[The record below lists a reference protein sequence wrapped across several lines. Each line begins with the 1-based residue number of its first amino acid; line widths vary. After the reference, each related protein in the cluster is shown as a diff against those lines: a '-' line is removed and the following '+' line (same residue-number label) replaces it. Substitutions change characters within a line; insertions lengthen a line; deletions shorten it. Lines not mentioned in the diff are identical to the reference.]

1 MSDWIGEKLLLVQD
15 ETYRDAK
22 NAHSKWVRHQAF
34 EMEVKSNRSRLDD
47 IVSRAKQLIS
57 DKPDLKEVR
66 ISPLMLKTSYSCI
79 RRMTFNKL
87 LKTIFQEIE
96 KKFISF

>member
-1 MSDWIGEKLLLVQD
+1 MSDWIGEKLLGVQD

-34 EMEVKSNRSRLDD
+34 EMEVKSNRSRLGD

-57 DKPDLKEVR
+57 DKPDLKDVR
-66 ISPLMLKTSYSCI
+66 MAPLILKTKYGQI
-79 RRMTFNKL
+79 RRITFNKL
-87 LKTIFQEIE
+87 IKL
-96 KKFISF
+96 FIKYFL